1 MFSYTLFVV
10 FCWFLLF
17 CDIILSVRLCL
28 LVWIIFFQLCYVC
41 ISILLSLYD
50 FFFLEEQ
57 AVHTR
62 KREIKTVS
70 KAQHLLRHNH
80 HEFHRKV
87 FKQVPQDENRREL
100 MNWRNIH
107 QWNSTQKEKGFVILY
122 QTMGML
128 TWKMEII
135 NQFAMLKNPLKH
147 ISIFQEKN
155 FPQTRIRIV
164 ISNRVVTAKL

>member
-1 MFSYTLFVV
+1 MLISGEITGEPAKKKTWRLIDEAKDEIIWKKYELLWENRWCLRRNEGEVGILMFSYTLFVV

-17 CDIILSVRLCL
+17 CDIILSVCLCL

-107 QWNSTQKEKGFVILY
+107 QWNST
-122 QTMGML
+122 
-128 TWKMEII
+128 
-135 NQFAMLKNPLKH
+135 
-147 ISIFQEKN
+147 
-155 FPQTRIRIV
+155 
-164 ISNRVVTAKL
+164 